1 MRPRS
6 EQERG
11 GFRLP
16 CEAPEGAVVA
26 APTSD
31 GGMNRPLQQAGKHV
45 TGPRIAVKIAA
56 AALFLTPLLFPALVC
71 AQAAAPAEA
80 TAKVASV
87 KIIGTKRFPEEDL
100 ARDIGLAPGT
110 VVNRE
115 QIQAAADRLSGLGW
129 FNGVTYKFKTTAKG
143 VEIEIALQDA
153 PSAPLWFDN
162 FPWFTDAELGD
173 AIRAA
178 GVPYD
183 GTAPQGGTALDA
195 IRDAVAGLL
204 KARHIPGEVEGD
216 LVQAP
221 ESESMVERFRV
232 TGAELPV
239 VGVEFSDAIA
249 RNDEGIARVLNSLTG
264 KPYSRYALAIFLTEQ
279 VRPVYIAQGYLHVR
293 FREPVALFSGDPG
306 KPLANEVT
314 IRVPIERGVQYHWGG
329 VTWKGQIVLTQE
341 MRDDLLGMISG
352 EPADGMKL
360 EAGWQRVA
368 REYRRRGYLDV
379 KVNPALNYN
388 DAEARVTCTVD
399 VAAGNQYR
407 MGKLVLTGL
416 SLAAERVMLSNWK
429 LARGDVFDQIYYED
443 FVNDGARKIFQN
455 TPVHF
460 SKIGHLLRPNAETK
474 TVEVLLDFQ

>member
-1 MRPRS
+1 MFTRQRTDGGLKPPLQRGARRAARPHSALR
-6 EQERG
+6 
-11 GFRLP
+11 
-16 CEAPEGAVVA
+16 VA
-26 APTSD
+26 AF
-31 GGMNRPLQQAGKHV
+31 
-45 TGPRIAVKIAA
+45 
-56 AALFLTPLLFPALVC
+56 ALLLLLLLLPALLR
-71 AQAAAPAEA
+71 AQTPATAET

-87 KIIGTKRFPEEDL
+87 KIIGSKRFPEEDL

-110 VVNRE
+110 AVNRE

-129 FNGVTYKFKTTAKG
+129 FSGVSYKFKTTAKG
-143 VEIEIALQDA
+143 VEIEFTLHDA
-153 PSAPLWFDN
+153 PSARLWFDN
-162 FPWFTDAELGD
+162 FPWFSDAELGD

-178 GVPYD
+178 GLPYD
-183 GTAPQGGTALDA
+183 GTAPEGGTALDA
-195 IRDAVAGLL
+195 IREAVAGLL

-221 ESESMVERFRV
+221 ESSGMVERFRV

-239 VGVEFSDAIA
+239 VGIEFSDAIA
-249 RNDEGIARVLNSLTG
+249 RNDEGIAHVLNSLTG
-264 KPYSRYALAIFLTEQ
+264 KPYSRYALAIFLVEQ
-279 VRPVYIAQGYLHVR
+279 VRPVYISQGYLHAR
-293 FREPVALFSGDPG
+293 FGEPVALFAGDPG

-329 VTWKGQIVLTQE
+329 IKWPGQIVLTQE

-360 EAGWQRVA
+360 QAGWQRVA
-368 REYRRRGYLDV
+368 REYKRRGYLDV
-379 KVNPALNYN
+379 KVTPTLDYN

-399 VAAGNQYR
+399 VAEGSQYR

-416 SLAAERVMLSNWK
+416 SLAAERLMLSNWK

-460 SKIGHLLRPNAETK
+460 SKIGHLMRPNAETK

>member
-1 MRPRS
+1 MDNGRN
-6 EQERG
+6 
-11 GFRLP
+11 
-16 CEAPEGAVVA
+16 
-26 APTSD
+26 SD
-31 GGMNRPLQQAGKHV
+31 GGPPRRTPLQ
-45 TGPRIAVKIAA
+45 PRSAERLVAF
-56 AALFLTPLLFPALVC
+56 ALFLLQLLFPALLQ
-71 AQAAAPAEA
+71 AQAPAPAES

-87 KIIGTKRFPEEDL
+87 KITGTKRFAEDEL
-100 ARDIGLAPGT
+100 ARKIGLAPGT
-110 VVNRE
+110 LVNRE

-129 FNGVTYKFKTTAKG
+129 FSDVNYKFKTTPKG
-143 VEIEIALQDA
+143 VEVDFTLHDA

-183 GTAPQGGTALDA
+183 GTAPEGGTALDA
-195 IRDAVAGLL
+195 MREAVAGLL

-216 LVQAP
+216 MVQAP
-221 ESESMVERFRV
+221 EAEGMVERFRV

-239 VGVEFSDAIA
+239 VAVEFSDALA
-249 RNDEGIARVLNSLTG
+249 RNDEGISHVLNSLTG
-264 KPYSRYALAIFLTEQ
+264 KPYSRYALVIFLMEQ
-279 VRPVYIAQGYLHVR
+279 VRPAYTSRGYLHVR
-293 FREPVALFSGDPG
+293 FGEPTALFAGDPT

-314 IRVPIERGVQYHWGG
+314 VRVPIERGVQYHWGG
-329 VTWKGQIVLTQE
+329 ITWSGLIVLTEE
-341 MRDDLLGMISG
+341 MREDLLGMIHG

-379 KVNPALNYN
+379 KVNPELQYS
-388 DAEARVTCTVD
+388 DAEARVTCAVD
-399 VAAGNQYR
+399 IVAGSQYR

-416 SLAAERVMLSNWK
+416 SLAAERTLLANWK
-429 LARGDVFDQIYYED
+429 LARGDIFDQIYYED
-443 FVNDGARKIFQN
+443 FVNDGARKLFQN

-460 SKIGHLLRPNAETK
+460 LKIGHLLRPNRETK